1 MKDGSSLV
9 ATLSSIPSS
18 TNRGP
23 DVDLSS
29 NEGSN
34 EVLDNSKDESIMKKM
49 VSDFDEDDG
58 GERETEAMGICLLPL
73 SDLLSS
79 FFPFLFLFFFF
90 FFFGNFLVQFS
101 DCFAH

>member
-1 MKDGSSLV
+1 M
-9 ATLSSIPSS
+9 
-18 TNRGP
+18 
-23 DVDLSS
+23 SS

-34 EVLDNSKDESIMKKM
+34 EVLENSKDEFVIKKM
-49 VSDFDEDDG
+49 VSDSDENDG
-58 GERETEAMGICLLPL
+58 GEHKTEAMGMCLLPL
-73 SDLLSS
+73 SDLLFS